1 MKIIQII
8 LEAIVQDRDDFI
20 VITQYINNKITEM
33 ERENKTA
40 KGRWLCMAFKQNY
53 GGYKG
58 ALPEMNMLVRAGNID
73 FLLFYLH

>member
-20 VITQYINNKITEM
+20 VITQYINSRITEM
-33 ERENKTA
+33 DDSG

-58 ALPEMNMLVRAGNID
+58 ALPEKNMLVRAGDTD
-73 FLLFYLH
+73 FLLFQLH